1 MDVSPACALQHNIC
15 WLQQH
20 LISLLTLGF
29 QPLQRSKFYFKKS
42 DSDVFDPS
50 HLYCLFFDNYIVIIS
65 GGGVDLNLGSPHKRP
80 GNVTEVQGSWLY
92 YVRWL
97 MLNSHTGTH
106 THTYVGSFIADLVLF
121 YPIYM
126 YLQLLVF

>member
-1 MDVSPACALQHNIC
+1 M
-15 WLQQH
+15 
-20 LISLLTLGF
+20 ISLTPVIYTIYFLII
-29 QPLQRSKFYFKKS
+29 PLLLL
-42 DSDVFDPS
+42 V
-50 HLYCLFFDNYIVIIS
+50 V
-65 GGGVDLNLGSPHKRP
+65 GGGGWILNLGSPHKIP

-97 MLNSHTGTH
+97 MLNSHIGAYTH

-126 YLQLLVF
+126 HLQLLVF